1 MQKNIVKK
9 QLISPFFK
17 KHILIAF
24 CVFATS
30 TIIAQNKLFTTYT
43 DSAKL
48 VYNANLITTNFIALA
63 NKASKKINIKAT
75 AIVNTTP
82 YLVFWDDSAKTVNLP
97 LWHQVIPPQQQ
108 FFIALNDSNTTKG
121 LAMFGLFFNGFYIAH
136 ELGHAIE
143 WQQMKLGN
151 KFCKGY
157 YQSEYFANTL
167 AIIYWKQKGMQQQ
180 LDACYVFAK
189 KFVQQLPNP
198 VPTGEDAVEFF
209 NTNYETLSAD
219 PFKYGYYQFRQF
231 VDIYEKKQ
239 LPSFNQ
245 YIAQY
250 IPN

>member
-1 MQKNIVKK
+1 MKK
-9 QLISPFFK
+9 FSAAFFVF
-17 KHILIAF
+17 IATT
-24 CVFATS
+24 A
-30 TIIAQNKLFTTYT
+30 IAQNKLFTPYT

-48 VYNANLITTNFIALA
+48 VYNANLITADFIALSKA
-63 NKASKKINIKAT
+63 ASKKVNIKAT

-82 YLVFWDDSAKTVNLP
+82 YLVYWDDSAQTVNLP

-136 ELGHAIE
+136 ELGHAVE
-143 WQQMKLGN
+143 WQQMKQGN
-151 KFCKGY
+151 KFSKGY

-167 AIIYWKQKGMQQQ
+167 AIIYWKQKGMQKE

-189 KFVQQLPNP
+189 KFITQLPNP
-198 VPTGEDAVEFF
+198 VPVGEDTIVFF
-209 NTNYETLSAD
+209 NTHYEALSAD

-231 VDIYEKKQ
+231 VDIYENKQ
-239 LPSFNQ
+239 LPTFNQ
-245 YIAQY
+245 FISQY